1 MLRKYKVLTKI
12 KDVLFMCYILHKGVS
27 GMASD
32 GKIIKILK
40 SEEFRHKGIRIWEP
54 IGSFN
59 RAQDKHHLIEI
70 I

>member
-1 MLRKYKVLTKI
+1 
-12 KDVLFMCYILHKGVS
+12 MCYILHKGVS

-54 IGSFN
+54 TGSFN
-59 RAQDKHHLIEI
+59 RAQDKHHLIESI
-70 I
+70 